1 MVDPPSGDDAVPP
14 ASSAQTSTS
23 GAPARESG
31 PLRKLFGMLG
41 GVSGF
46 VVASGLIG
54 YYFQARGWEY
64 QAAVA
69 KIDKDA
75 EAAVKALNSLDEVL
89 DEKWLS
95 TYAVNSAIKNRVEGD
110 KLATIVKRYKD
121 ADTEWQKRHND
132 LSSTISMSVDAPFQS
147 GNPAGLERTD
157 LSHVW
162 PLDCTTYTLADQP
175 SRARDLLS
183 AGVLLEISYHCQGM
197 VTDSV
202 ETQLEARDEANSTWP
217 PTTAEPDPGGVRL
230 SHAWWVDKV
239 LQCILV
245 ERALEIRNSPVSVPW
260 NLSERNPDIAAY
272 IRTKDER
279 QQEAKCVELYEKD
292 PNFGAAAPKKS

>member
-1 MVDPPSGDDAVPP
+1 MVDSPSDDDTTAPPSSTN
-14 ASSAQTSTS
+14 SSAD
-23 GAPARESG
+23 GAPARGPG
-31 PLRKLFGMLG
+31 PLRRIVGMLG
-41 GVSGF
+41 GVGGF
-46 VVASGLIG
+46 IVASGVIG

-69 KIDKDA
+69 KIDKDT

-95 TYAVNSAIKNRVEGD
+95 TYAMNSAVKNQVEGD

-132 LSSTISMSVDAPFQS
+132 LSATISMSVDAPFQS

-162 PLDCTTYTLADQP
+162 PLDCKSYTLAGQP

-183 AGVLLEISYHCQGM
+183 AGVLLEIAYHCQGM
-197 VTDSV
+197 VTDSI
-202 ETQLEARDEANSTWP
+202 EAQLTARDAANLAWPST
-217 PTTAEPDPGGVRL
+217 AVEPDPGGVRL

-245 ERALEIRNSPVSVPW
+245 ERALEIRNSPVKVP
-260 NLSERNPDIAAY
+260 LDLRERNPDIAAY
-272 IRTKDER
+272 SRTKDER
-279 QQEAKCVELYEKD
+279 EQEAKCVELYEED
-292 PNFGAAAPKKS
+292 PNFGAAAPKKN